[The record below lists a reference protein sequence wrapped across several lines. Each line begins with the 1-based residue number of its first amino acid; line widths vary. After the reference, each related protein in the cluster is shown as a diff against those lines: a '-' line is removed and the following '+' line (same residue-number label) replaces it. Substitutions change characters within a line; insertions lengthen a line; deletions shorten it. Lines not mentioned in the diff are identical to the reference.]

1 MSRGSTSAGAAAAEI
16 QSLTGAATV
25 PILECDGRLFKE
37 ALLGSLA
44 WLTVNRDEVDALNVF
59 PVPDGDTGTNM
70 LLTLQSAIDD
80 IRDLDDADLSQMAK
94 RASHGALMGARGNSG
109 VILSQIFRGFSVGIA
124 TSHAVDARGLA
135 HAFTVGSDVAYR
147 AVIKPTEGT
156 MLSVARE
163 AARGAEAKAA
173 TSTDLTE
180 VVRAACEAAA
190 AAVERTPEQLPIL
203 KQAGVID
210 AGGFGLQLIL
220 EGFLKRMTGEAL
232 ATFERPATQHAL
244 PRAVEAP
251 TAGWG
256 YCTEFIING
265 ANLAVDEVRTEVL
278 RHGES
283 ALVVGDDAAIKVHVH
298 TQQPAVV
305 IAYASSVGRLS
316 RLKVDDMS
324 AQHHR
329 LQGESIRRPASTK
342 HLALVAVASGDGFR
356 RILEGLGVDSVVSGG
371 QTMNPSAEDILAAV
385 ESVPSSEVLLLPN
398 NGNVVM
404 TAQQVAEL
412 TKKHVRVVPS
422 RSLPQGI
429 AALFAF
435 DFSADLEANATAM
448 SRALS
453 SVKTIEVTRAVRA
466 SEVDGLKIA
475 ENDVI
480 GLLDDKIVEAGSS
493 AEKVA
498 HAVLKR
504 IDPGEV
510 GTVTIYA
517 GVDASDKQRETL
529 RSLIVTQFPDAS
541 VELQSGEQALYPY
554 VLAVE

>member
-1 MSRGSTSAGAAAAEI
+1 
-16 QSLTGAATV
+16 
-25 PILECDGRLFKE
+25 
-37 ALLGSLA
+37 
-44 WLTVNRDEVDALNVF
+44 
-59 PVPDGDTGTNM
+59 
-70 LLTLQSAIDD
+70 
-80 IRDLDDADLSQMAK
+80 
-94 RASHGALMGARGNSG
+94 
-109 VILSQIFRGFSVGIA
+109 
-124 TSHAVDARGLA
+124 
-135 HAFTVGSDVAYR
+135 
-147 AVIKPTEGT
+147 
-156 MLSVARE
+156 
-163 AARGAEAKAA
+163 
-173 TSTDLTE
+173 
-180 VVRAACEAAA
+180 
-190 AAVERTPEQLPIL
+190 
-203 KQAGVID
+203 
-210 AGGFGLQLIL
+210 
-220 EGFLKRMTGEAL
+220 
-232 ATFERPATQHAL
+232 
-244 PRAVEAP
+244 
-251 TAGWG
+251 
-256 YCTEFIING
+256 
-265 ANLAVDEVRTEVL
+265 
-278 RHGES
+278 
-283 ALVVGDDAAIKVHVH
+283 VVGDDAAIKVHVH
-298 TQQPAVV
+298 TQQPAV
-305 IAYASSVGRLS
+305 IIGYASRVGRLS

-329 LQGESIRRPASTK
+329 LQGERIRRPASLK

-385 ESVPSSEVLLLPN
+385 ESVPSSDVLLLPN
-398 NGNVVM
+398 NANVVM
-404 TAQQVAEL
+404 AAQQVTEL

-480 GLLDDKIVEAGSS
+480 GLLEDKIVEAGSS

-504 IDPGEV
+504 IDPSKV
-510 GTVTIYA
+510 ATVTIYA
-517 GVDASDKQRETL
+517 GADASDKQRETL
-529 RSLIVTQFPDAS
+529 RSLIVKQFPDAS

>member
-1 MSRGSTSAGAAAAEI
+1 VAAAEI

-44 WLTVNRDEVDALNVF
+44 WLTINRDEVDALNVF

-124 TSHAVDARGLA
+124 SSHAVDARGLA
-135 HAFTVGSDVAYR
+135 HAFTVGADVAYR

-190 AAVERTPEQLPIL
+190 AAVERTPDQLPIL

-220 EGFLKRMTGEAL
+220 EGFLRRMTGEAL
-232 ATFERPATQHAL
+232 TTFERPATQHAR
-244 PRAVEAP
+244 PKAIEAP

-265 ANLAVDEVRTEVL
+265 ANLAVDEVRTEIL

-305 IAYASSVGRLS
+305 IGYASSVGRLS

-329 LQGESIRRPASTK
+329 LQGEIIRRPASTK

-356 RILEGLGVDSVVSGG
+356 RILEGLGVDSVVGGG

-385 ESVPSSEVLLLPN
+385 ESVPSSDVLLLPN
-398 NGNVVM
+398 NANVIM

-448 SRALS
+448 SRALGG
-453 SVKTIEVTRAVRA
+453 VKTIEVTRAVRA

-493 AEKVA
+493 AEKVVQ
-498 HAVLKR
+498 AVLKR
-504 IDPGEV
+504 IDSSKV

-517 GVDASDKQRETL
+517 GVDASDKQRDAL
-529 RSLIVTQFPDAS
+529 RNMIVKQFPDAS